1 MKKVILYTTP
11 NCMACRSVARTFE
24 KKGVIF
30 DTINLEQHPELV
42 EQFKEVGLTSAPIV
56 QTEGL
61 TFSGYRPAK
70 IEQLARKVLGS

>member
-1 MKKVILYTTP
+1 MKKVIVYTTP
-11 NCMACRSVARTFE
+11 GCMACRSVARTLE

-42 EQFKEVGLTSAPIV
+42 EQFREVGLTSAPIV

-61 TFSGYRPAK
+61 TFSGYRPGK
-70 IEQLARKVLGS
+70 IEQLARKVLGA